1 MRAVPRRP
9 ANDGRASYRPGRVHR
24 PGDRAFSDGAAMI
37 GWPKPKPN
45 PERLASILVGHIV
58 DTSSVGFE
66 ANDDKG
72 RRVFGL
78 MFTPEQAE
86 ALADDIY
93 RAAALAR
100 QAVQ

>member
-1 MRAVPRRP
+1 M
-9 ANDGRASYRPGRVHR
+9 
-24 PGDRAFSDGAAMI
+24 
-37 GWPKPKPN
+37 
-45 PERLASILVGHIV
+45 VGHIV